1 MSTDG
6 DARPLD
12 AVERDELCD
21 LFAELGPEA
30 PTLCTGWSTFDL
42 AAHLV
47 VREHDPRAGLA
58 ILGGDR
64 FAKLEE
70 RLMTKARTQ
79 GYERLVERLRKGP
92 PLVPWRLPGLRTSL
106 NLNEWFVH
114 HEDVRRADS
123 RPPRPP
129 EVQLD
134 AALWTNLSRISR
146 VMVRGLDDTGL
157 VIEAPGFGAKTL
169 RKGAR
174 SVTLVGTPQDLTLYL
189 NGRRGAAQVELD
201 GDDTALAALADAR
214 MGI

>member
-1 MSTDG
+1 MSEGGT
-6 DARPLD
+6 RPLD
-12 AVERDELCD
+12 AIEREALCD
-21 LFAELGPEA
+21 LFLEVGPDL

-47 VREHDPRAGLA
+47 VREHDPRSGLV

-70 RLMTKARTQ
+70 KVMGRAKAK
-79 GYERLVERLRKGP
+79 GYETLVGRLRKGP
-92 PLVPWRLPGLRTSL
+92 PLIPWRLPGLRTAL

-123 RPPRPP
+123 RPPRPAEP
-129 EVQLD
+129 RLD

-146 VMVRGLDDTGL
+146 VMVRGLKDTGL
-157 VIEAPGFGAKTL
+157 VVEAPGFGAKTL
-169 RKGAR
+169 RKGDR
-174 SVTLVGTPQDLTLYL
+174 TVTLVGTPQDLTLYL
-189 NGRRGAAQVELD
+189 NGRRGAAQVEPD
-201 GDDTALAALADAR
+201 GDDAALAALADAR